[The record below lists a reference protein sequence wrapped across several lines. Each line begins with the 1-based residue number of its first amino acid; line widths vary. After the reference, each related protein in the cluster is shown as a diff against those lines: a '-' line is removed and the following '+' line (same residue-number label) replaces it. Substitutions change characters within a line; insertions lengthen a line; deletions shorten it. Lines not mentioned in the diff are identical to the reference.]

1 MLPLGL
7 ENGPQQSCRGD
18 ERRLRKELAGR
29 VPETLEAGPRREKG
43 GRRKGLYPGNGDN
56 WGRGLLRPF
65 WAASLAEILAQYC
78 GEGEP
83 GREGFLGT
91 RDKEGGAAQS

>member
-1 MLPLGL
+1 MGHSKAAEEMKEGSGKSWQAMCLKHWRQGLG
-7 ENGPQQSCRGD
+7 G
-18 ERRLRKELAGR
+18 RKA
-29 VPETLEAGPRREKG
+29 